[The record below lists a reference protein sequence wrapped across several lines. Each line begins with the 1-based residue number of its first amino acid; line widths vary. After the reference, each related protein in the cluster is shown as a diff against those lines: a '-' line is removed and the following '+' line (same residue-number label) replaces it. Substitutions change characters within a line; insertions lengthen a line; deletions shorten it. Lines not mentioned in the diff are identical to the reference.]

1 MLQGA
6 WRGGVRSFWMVG
18 TGDLR
23 PSLMEL
29 NLTGALWCTPDT
41 DCAAQRTAYLR
52 CTYRA
57 PDGWALTDS
66 ALEDLSV
73 CLRARAE
80 SAVQA
85 GSPPQPVGEAF
96 LTRSTRLFASAWL
109 CGKTQ
114 GPIQELAALLPA
126 ESYAE
131 QLAAYQQ
138 LCISALEN
146 YETLLPGCSYA
157 GRATTPLWQEQVVFS
172 VRLYLYALR
181 GAVRFCTARE
191 QFLDKDWQNCFCTLG
206 PCGG

>member
-1 MLQGA
+1 
-6 WRGGVRSFWMVG
+6 MVG

-66 ALEDLSV
+66 ALEALSV

-131 QLAAYQQ
+131 QLAA
-138 LCISALEN
+138 
-146 YETLLPGCSYA
+146 
-157 GRATTPLWQEQVVFS
+157 
-172 VRLYLYALR
+172 
-181 GAVRFCTARE
+181 
-191 QFLDKDWQNCFCTLG
+191 
-206 PCGG
+206 

>member
-1 MLQGA
+1 
-6 WRGGVRSFWMVG
+6 MVS

-114 GPIQELAALLPA
+114 GQPEAQAYREQQLVKPKKYRLGLAPGPQADGVDALIQEM
-126 ESYAE
+126 
-131 QLAAYQQ
+131 
-138 LCISALEN
+138 EN
-146 YETLLPGCSYA
+146 G
-157 GRATTPLWQEQVVFS
+157 LW
-172 VRLYLYALR
+172 
-181 GAVRFCTARE
+181 
-191 QFLDKDWQNCFCTLG
+191 
-206 PCGG
+206 P